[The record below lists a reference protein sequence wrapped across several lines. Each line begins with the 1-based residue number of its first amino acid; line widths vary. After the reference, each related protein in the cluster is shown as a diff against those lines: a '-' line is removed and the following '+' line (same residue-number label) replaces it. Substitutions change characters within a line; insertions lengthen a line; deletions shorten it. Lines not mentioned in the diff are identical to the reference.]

1 MSIIGDRLKKQRLN
15 KQLTQ
20 SEVADRMHI
29 GRSTY
34 TGWERGNFFPDLD
47 KLISLC
53 KFYNKSAD
61 YFLGLDDEA
70 SNASLDEEQQRVLDY
85 YDRLN
90 EENQDLIRGQMVQL
104 FKEQENETSRL
115 QSKEI
120 S

>member
-20 SEVADRMHI
+20 SEVADTMHI

-70 SNASLDEEQQRVLDY
+70 SNASLDE
-85 YDRLN
+85 
-90 EENQDLIRGQMVQL
+90 
-104 FKEQENETSRL
+104 
-115 QSKEI
+115 
-120 S
+120 